1 MDHYFKIRS
10 KRQSSMLSALLGS
23 IGVIAA
29 MYLGGVH
36 EVVLRYMDTATSFL
50 SLAGIG
56 GNISTGSTNVKVY
69 TQESMLQEM
78 IDRSTENHQ
87 YLLLSVAGHV
97 FNVSAGSKFY
107 GEGGSYSF
115 FTGGDF
121 TRAYGTG
128 DFSSEG

>member
-1 MDHYFKIRS
+1 
-10 KRQSSMLSALLGS
+10 MLSTLLGS

-36 EVVLRYMDTATSFL
+36 EAVLRHLDISTSPL
-50 SLAGIG
+50 SLAWRG

-69 TQESMLQEM
+69 TQESMHQEM
-78 IDRSTENHQ
+78 IDRSTENDQ

-115 FTGGDF
+115 FTGGDC